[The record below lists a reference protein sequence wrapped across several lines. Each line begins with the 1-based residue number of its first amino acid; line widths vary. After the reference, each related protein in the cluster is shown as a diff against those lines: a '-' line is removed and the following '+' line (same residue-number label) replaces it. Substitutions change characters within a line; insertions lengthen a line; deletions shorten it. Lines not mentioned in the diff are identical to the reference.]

1 MAGETGASSTAI
13 EMSAE
18 ELAIA
23 RGDVLL
29 DDDQE
34 DMNDGD
40 DQNASSDDADNN
52 DSDAAS
58 SGDDDGGGD
67 EDGQDEQAGESSG
80 DEDDQDSGKQ
90 GDDTTIP
97 RPRFDQVIAQR
108 NEARQKLDDL
118 EVQNKALL
126 EVLQKAQQQGDVKP
140 DATSDQQDGG
150 DGAGDEQ
157 FDLQAKLQQYSEAV
171 IDGDEKQ
178 AAGTL
183 NEILQYQQKQAQE
196 AAQQAVNSYAAG
208 LDKKK
213 AQNVANE
220 IFTRHEE
227 AFESKENLDDFI
239 AWRDI
244 FRNRGMS
251 MQQALASAEE
261 KLFGKSEGN
270 SSEQDQNTENAQD
283 QAKAEQKKKA
293 VERNAQAA
301 ASQPPAMKGGSGQRS
316 RSTPKTALDMSD
328 KDYSNMSSEE
338 KARARGDI
346 AA

>member
-1 MAGETGASSTAI
+1 MNGETAAGSNAT
-13 EMSAE
+13 EMSTE

-34 DMNDGD
+34 NMATGDEGESQDASVDESSVTAENDGGE
-40 DQNASSDDADNN
+40 SDD
-52 DSDAAS
+52 
-58 SGDDDGGGD
+58 
-67 EDGQDEQAGESSG
+67 GQAEQEGAGESDSEETAG
-80 DEDDQDSGKQ
+80 QEDKQ
-90 GDDTTIP
+90 GEESTIP
-97 RPRFDQVIAQR
+97 RPRFDQVISQR
-108 NEARQKLDDL
+108 NEAREKLEDL
-118 EVQNKALL
+118 EEQNKALMQ
-126 EVLQKAQQQGDVKP
+126 VLQKAQHQKDVKP
-140 DATSDQQDGG
+140 DATSDQQDG
-150 DGAGDEQ
+150 DKQ

-183 NEILQYQQKQAQE
+183 NEILQFQQEQARE
-196 AAQQAVNSYAAG
+196 AAQQAVSDYAAD
-208 LDKKK
+208 LDQKKS
-213 AQNVANE
+213 QDVATE
-220 IFTRHEE
+220 IYARHEE
-227 AFESKENLDDFI
+227 AFENTERLDDFI

-261 KLFGKSEGN
+261 KMFGKKDEGN
-270 SSEQDQNTENAQD
+270 SSSLGQNQDTANAQD
-283 QAKAEQKKKA
+283 QAKTDQKKKA

-301 ASQPPAMKGGSGQRS
+301 ASQPPAMSGGSGQRS
-316 RSTPKTALDMSD
+316 RQKPTTALDMSD
-328 KDYSNMSSEE
+328 KDYDKLSSEE